1 MATLT
6 IHNVDPVL
14 KAEAMEIMRKHGM
27 TAKDTISAFLNK
39 IVSDH
44 RQDAD
49 SCFCLDLELSAET
62 RQDIEDAKSGRVTYT
77 ACKDTDEL
85 FKRLG
90 I

>member
-6 IHNVDPVL
+6 IHNVDPAL
-14 KAEAMEIMRKHGM
+14 KFEAMEIMRQHGM
-27 TAKDTISAFLNK
+27 TAKDTISAFLQK
-39 IVSDH
+39 IVTDH

-49 SCFCLDLELSAET
+49 ACFCRDLELSAET
-62 RQDIEDAKSGRVTYT
+62 GQDLADAKSGRVKYT
-77 ACKDTDEL
+77 TCKDTDEL

>member
-6 IHNVDPVL
+6 IHNVDPAL
-14 KAEAMEIMRKHGM
+14 KDEAMEVMRQHGM
-27 TAKDTISAFLNK
+27 TAKDTISAFLHK
-39 IVSDH
+39 IVNDH
-44 RQDAD
+44 RLDAD
-49 SCFCLDLELSAET
+49 VCFCRDLELSAET
-62 RQDIEDAKSGRVTYT
+62 RQDLEDAKAGRVKYT

>member
-14 KAEAMEIMRKHGM
+14 KVEAMEIMRQHGM
-27 TAKDTISAFLNK
+27 TAKDTISAFLQK
-39 IVSDH
+39 IVTDH

-49 SCFCLDLELSAET
+49 TCFCRELELNAET
-62 RQDIEDAKSGRVTYT
+62 GQDLMDARAGRVRYT
-77 ACKDTDEL
+77 VCTDTDEL

>member
-6 IHNVDPVL
+6 IHNVDPAL
-14 KAEAMEIMRKHGM
+14 KAEAMEIMRQHGM
-27 TAKDTISAFLNK
+27 TAKDTIAAFLHK
-39 IVSDH
+39 IVTDH

-49 SCFCLDLELSAET
+49 ACFCRDLELSAET
-62 RQDIEDAKSGRVTYT
+62 GQDLEDAKAGLVKYT
-77 ACKDTDEL
+77 VCKDTDEL